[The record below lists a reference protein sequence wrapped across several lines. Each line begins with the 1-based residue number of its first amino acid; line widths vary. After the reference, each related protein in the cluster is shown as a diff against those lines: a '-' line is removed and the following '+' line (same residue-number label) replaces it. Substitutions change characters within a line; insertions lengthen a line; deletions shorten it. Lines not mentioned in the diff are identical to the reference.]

1 MMMKQGKENLP
12 RHPEPIDA
20 KDVSGRAA
28 VLSILRLEERQSI
41 YTLRRE

>member
-1 MMMKQGKENLP
+1 MMTNKTKDNVP

-28 VLSILRLEERQSI
+28 VLSILRLEERITSSD
-41 YTLRRE
+41 LKRG

>member
-1 MMMKQGKENLP
+1 MMTNKTKENVP

-28 VLSILRLEERQSI
+28 VLSILRLEDGLSRFD
-41 YTLRRE
+41 LKRG